1 MNRKTC
7 RRRLVVDVIRA
18 NIHGGF
24 FSLKFAAIDLAII
37 GIAILMAFGR

>member
-7 RRRLVVDVIRA
+7 IRRLANDVIKA

-24 FSLKFAAIDLAII
+24 FSLKLAAVDLAII
-37 GIAILMAFGR
+37 GVSILIAFGK

>member
-7 RRRLVVDVIRA
+7 ARRLAADVIRA

-24 FSLKFAAIDLAII
+24 FSLKFAAVDLAII
-37 GIAILMAFGR
+37 GVAILMAFGR